1 MMVLMLFSMVPAI
14 ESQSREVE
22 NFAPFLES
30 YFLALSSS
38 RMLSSSAASAAAVC
52 AARFAISVDSKAWRC
67 YHSSLPLPSSFLD
80 IVRTTL
86 TLCLTSTDEKKYE
99 DFCCLVTRVEV
110 NHRRIHLPRFRLKP
124 MSAHFEIRTRHFR
137 VATRKRA
144 TCVMV
149 GLDERLRDFFCKQV
163 IKLFLVFVLR

>member
-38 RMLSSSAASAAAVC
+38 RMLSSSAASSAVC
-52 AARFAISVDSKAWRC
+52 AAQFAISVDSKAWRC
-67 YHSSLPLPSSFLD
+67 YHSSLPLPCSFLD

-110 NHRRIHLPRFRLKP
+110 NHRRIHLPRLRLKP

-149 GLDERLRDFFCKQV
+149 RLDERLRDFFV
-163 IKLFLVFVLR
+163 NKLFLVFRFR

>member
-1 MMVLMLFSMVPAI
+1 MLFSMVPAI

-38 RMLSSSAASAAAVC
+38 RMLSSSAASSAVC
-52 AARFAISVDSKAWRC
+52 AAQFAISVDSKAWRC
-67 YHSSLPLPSSFLD
+67 YHSSLPLPCSFLD
-80 IVRTTL
+80 IVLRTTL

-110 NHRRIHLPRFRLKP
+110 NHRRIHLPRLRLKP

-149 GLDERLRDFFCKQV
+149 RLDERLRDFFV
-163 IKLFLVFVLR
+163 NKLFLVFRFR

>member
-38 RMLSSSAASAAAVC
+38 RMLSSSAASSAVC
-52 AARFAISVDSKAWRC
+52 AAQFAISVDSKA
-67 YHSSLPLPSSFLD
+67 SLPLPCSFLD

-110 NHRRIHLPRFRLKP
+110 NHRRIHLPRLRLKP

-149 GLDERLRDFFCKQV
+149 GLDERLRDFFV
-163 IKLFLVFVLR
+163 NKLFLVFRFR